1 MVVVIS
7 TQMKGGLSHSNT
19 IHSESAILACLLHT
33 RAWPY
38 KMIHVKQDNDTHF
51 IHWSLYE
58 YTTRRTD
65 MSGNSTLNALEQAV
79 VSQLPSGCV
88 FFHCSYDIIEVDC
101 VSVMLEGTLLSPLQV
116 RKSYHIMKIVN
127 CAG

>member
-1 MVVVIS
+1 MVVTIS

-19 IHSESAILACLLHT
+19 IHSESAILAFLLHT

-65 MSGNSTLNALEQAV
+65 MSGNSTLNALEQV
-79 VSQLPSGCV
+79 VFSQLPAASV
-88 FFHCSYDIIEVDC
+88 LFHYSYGIIEIDC
-101 VSVMLEGTLLSPLQV
+101 LSVMLEDTLISPVQV
-116 RKSYHIMKIVN
+116 RISYRIMNIMN
-127 CAG
+127 CAC